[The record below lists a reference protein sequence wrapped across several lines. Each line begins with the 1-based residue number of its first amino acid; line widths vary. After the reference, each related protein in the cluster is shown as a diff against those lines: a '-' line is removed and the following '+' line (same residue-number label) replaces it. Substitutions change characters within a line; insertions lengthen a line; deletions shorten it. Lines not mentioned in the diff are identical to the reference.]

1 MNHFYKEI
9 EAALKLT
16 VTQYAPEGTESKAL
30 VHQWMHA
37 LAYGFTSHKANTQ
50 IHHRLAASKSKYLYL

>member
-1 MNHFYKEI
+1 MNQFFIEI
-9 EAALKLT
+9 EAELQPTA
-16 VTQYAPEGTESKAL
+16 TQYAPEGTESKAL